1 MMTTQ
6 EKFEHTRGLEKQVQE
21 LQIALQER
29 LAELRKAESFYLS
42 AEKEIE
48 LLKESRDAWREKAC
62 DLQSK

>member
-1 MMTTQ
+1 MTTQ
-6 EKFEHTRGLEKQVQE
+6 EKFEHTRALEKQVQE

-29 LAELRKAESFYLS
+29 LAELRKAESFYLL
-42 AEKEIE
+42 AEKQIE

>member
-1 MMTTQ
+1 MTTQ
-6 EKFEHTRGLEKQVQE
+6 DKLQYTRGLEKQIQD
-21 LQIALQER
+21 LKIALQER

-42 AEKEIE
+42 AEKQIE

>member
-1 MMTTQ
+1 MTTQ

-29 LAELRKAESFYLS
+29 LAELRKAESFYLL
-42 AEKEIE
+42 AEKQIE